1 CFFRSGGFTPKKH
14 PFPKKLS
21 ITVFLLSNHLF
32 IVFYHCFPLFFV
44 SPFKTGV
51 SQDREGQKTLPAK
64 GGSEKQKIHKK

>member
-1 CFFRSGGFTPKKH
+1 
-14 PFPKKLS
+14 
-21 ITVFLLSNHLF
+21 
-32 IVFYHCFPLFFV
+32 VFYHCFPLFFV